1 MSSSTKYLDDFLLDG
16 KGQIT
21 KDVMDTIKD
30 YCGLFAFIMTICND
44 TELSE
49 QAKVALIRNII
60 ESSLKFMDR
69 RYAANLNLYKKQ
81 VTENLKSG
89 KLFEALSE
97 IPAKMQEDYE
107 MGIEGARNFIYT
119 EVRDILKILKIDLE
133 I

>member
-1 MSSSTKYLDDFLLDG
+1 MSSTKYLDEFLLDD

-30 YCGLFAFIMTICND
+30 YCGLFAFVLSICND
-44 TELSE
+44 VALSD
-49 QAKVALIRNII
+49 QAKVALIKNII
-60 ESSLKFMDR
+60 ESSLKFMDK
-69 RYAANLNLYKKQ
+69 RYTANLNLYKKQ
-81 VTENLKSG
+81 VTENLKAG

-107 MGIEGARNFIYT
+107 MGIEEARHFIYT
-119 EVRDILKILKIDLE
+119 EVRDILKILKLDLE